1 MILESYPKP
10 FAVFKT
16 LTYLTQ
22 QDGHSHRMS
31 NKNDYKSVLHLLTL
45 LLAVRLP
52 HLQLAVLW
60 LSSNLPILLVY
71 NMFGGMI
78 LVHHGSC
85 TCSLLPVLKQENV
98 DVGRKE
104 NCTTFYWMIDKL
116 SGPLYV
122 SLALFTSERPHSC
135 RN

>member
-1 MILESYPKP
+1 MSRTLNL

-78 LVHHGSC
+78 LVHSGSC
-85 TCSLLPVLKQENV
+85 T
-98 DVGRKE
+98 
-104 NCTTFYWMIDKL
+104 
-116 SGPLYV
+116 
-122 SLALFTSERPHSC
+122 
-135 RN
+135 

>member
-10 FAVFKT
+10 FAVLKT

-22 QDGHSHRMS
+22 QDGYSHRTVS
-31 NKNDYKSVLHLLTL
+31 PDKTTLLNDYKSVLHLLTL

-85 TCSLLPVLKQENV
+85 T
-98 DVGRKE
+98 
-104 NCTTFYWMIDKL
+104 
-116 SGPLYV
+116 
-122 SLALFTSERPHSC
+122 
-135 RN
+135 